1 MVMSYKSSDGSTLH
15 DRYEELSKERT
26 PYVNRA
32 RDIAALTIPY
42 LYPPDSSSSTEALPD
57 PYQSIG
63 SRGGNNL
70 ASKFLLVTLPS
81 QRAFFQYRLTPEAE
95 TFIKNMTPEEQDE
108 FERSLVAHE
117 RFVLRQVD
125 SAELRPTMF
134 MCFKH
139 LLVSGNVLLNIPN
152 RGPARYFPLTHYV
165 CKRDPKTGSPLE
177 IIVREEVSL
186 YTLPDEVRA
195 LVESAKDEAV
205 GEATS
210 VDGDEDSV
218 YLYTYV
224 CKKIQTEETRNKAA
238 VFRWETW
245 QEINGITIPDSEGW
259 SPGDDP
265 QWFPLRMIR
274 VSGEDYGRGYVE
286 EYAGDLS
293 VCEDLSE
300 ALVEGSLI
308 AAQTKF
314 GVRPNAMTSP
324 KELEKVRNGGFFDG
338 EEGDLWT
345 LKTNKQ
351 VDFRV
356 ALETQRDLRTALGY
370 AFLLNTSVQRQAE
383 RVTAEEIRTVMQ
395 ELQDAL
401 GGAYS
406 NLEAEV
412 QRPLAARL
420 TFRASAQGQVQPL
433 AEEDVEILIVT
444 GFEAIDRGHEMNA
457 LTSAIS
463 VATQLLG
470 PEAVAE
476 VVDSKKA
483 MNQIFTS
490 HGVDKLDVFYT
501 DEEIQQ
507 KQQQKQMAEMA
518 AKLGPNA
525 INQMGGMARDRMTQ
539 EGAQEGGQPEV
550 PLEEAPQ

>member
-1 MVMSYKSSDGSTLH
+1 MVMSHNSSGSSTLH
-15 DRYEELSKERT
+15 ERYRSLSQTRQ
-26 PYVNRA
+26 PYVDRA
-32 RDIAALTIPY
+32 EDIAALTIPY
-42 LYPPDSSSSTEALPD
+42 LYPPNTGSSHTAIPD

-63 SRGGNNL
+63 SRGVNNL

-81 QRAFFQYRLTPEAE
+81 QRGFFQYRLTPDTEKMIEQLA
-95 TFIKNMTPEEQDE
+95 PEEKDD
-108 FERSLVAHE
+108 FERALVQHE
-117 RFVLRQVD
+117 RDVLREVD
-125 SAELRPTMF
+125 DAELRPTMF

-139 LLVSGNVLLNIPN
+139 LLVSGNVLLHIPN
-152 RGPARYFPLTHYV
+152 KGPARYFPLTHYV
-165 CKRDPKTGSPLE
+165 CRRDPRTGSPLE
-177 IIVREEVSL
+177 IIVKEEASFSSL
-186 YTLPDEVRA
+186 SSSIQEVLLTA
-195 LVESAKDEAV
+195 SND
-205 GEATS
+205 GTNQTS
-210 VDGDEDSV
+210 YDSTDDDV
-218 YLYTYV
+218 CIYTYI
-224 CKKIQTEETRNKAA
+224 CRDYGRGGQKFKWKS
-238 VFRWETW
+238 W
-245 QEINGITIPDSEGW
+245 QEIDGITLPGSEST
-259 SPGDDP
+259 SPEKDP
-265 QWFPLRMIR
+265 HYFPLRMIR
-274 VSGEDYGRGYVE
+274 ISGEDYGRGYVE

-324 KELEKVRNGGFFDG
+324 KELEEVRNGGFFDG

-356 ALETQRDLRTALGY
+356 ALETQRDLRAALGY
-370 AFLLNTSVQRQAE
+370 AFLLNSSVQRHAE

-406 NLEAEV
+406 NLEAEI
-412 QRPLAARL
+412 QRPLANRL
-420 TFRASAQGQVQPL
+420 TLRATSKGILQAFDDK
-433 AEEDVEILIVT
+433 EVELLIVT

-457 LTSAIS
+457 LSQAIA

-490 HGVDKLDVFYT
+490 HGVDKMDVFYT

-507 KQQQKQMAEMA
+507 KEQQAQMMQMASQ
-518 AKLGPNA
+518 LGPNA
-525 INQMGGMARDRMTQ
+525 VNQMGGLARDQAERQ
-539 EGAQEGGQPEV
+539 GGITP
-550 PLEEAPQ
+550 PGPPPEEAA

>member
-1 MVMSYKSSDGSTLH
+1 MDMASNSQTDSTLQT
-15 DRYEELSKERT
+15 RYELLAKTRQS
-26 PYVNRA
+26 YLNRA
-32 RDIAALTIPY
+32 EDIASLTIPY
-42 LYPPDSSSSTEALPD
+42 LYPPNTGGSNSAIPD

-63 SRGGNNL
+63 SRGVNNL

-81 QRAFFQYRLTPEAE
+81 QRGFFQYRLTPDAE
-95 TFIKNMTPEEQDE
+95 TLIQALAPEEKDDL
-108 FERSLVAHE
+108 ERTLVQQE
-117 RFVLRQVD
+117 RDVLRQVD
-125 SAELRPTMF
+125 DAELRPIMF

-139 LLVSGNVLLNIPN
+139 LLVSGNVLLHIPN
-152 RGPARYFPLTHYV
+152 KGPARYFPLTHYV
-165 CKRDPKTGSPLE
+165 CRRDPRTGTPLE
-177 IIVREEVSL
+177 IIVKEEAAFS
-186 YTLPDEVRA
+186 TLPAETQELVLA
-195 LVESAKDEAV
+195 LSPSQEEKPAYDDSDDTNVGIYTHVCRKYGKRKGKDAKF
-205 GEATS
+205 
-210 VDGDEDSV
+210 
-218 YLYTYV
+218 
-224 CKKIQTEETRNKAA
+224 KWQ
-238 VFRWETW
+238 TW
-245 QEINGITIPDSEGW
+245 QEIDGIRLPGSEST
-259 SPGDDP
+259 SPGADP
-265 QWFPLRMIR
+265 QYFPLRMIR
-274 VSGEDYGRGYVE
+274 ISGEDYGRGYVE
-286 EYAGDLS
+286 EYAGDLA

-356 ALETQRDLRTALGY
+356 ALETQRDLRAALGY
-370 AFLLNTSVQRQAE
+370 AFLLNSSVQRHAE

-406 NLEAEV
+406 NLEAEI
-412 QRPLAARL
+412 QRPLANRL
-420 TFRASAQGQVQPL
+420 TLRATAQGILQPFDQ
-433 AEEDVEILIVT
+433 AEVELLIVT

-457 LTSAIS
+457 LTQAIS

-470 PEAVAE
+470 PEAVAA

-490 HGVDKLDVFYT
+490 HGVDKMDVFYT
-501 DEEIQQ
+501 DEEVAQKAQQ
-507 KQQQKQMAEMA
+507 EQMMQMANQ
-518 AKLGPNA
+518 LGPSA
-525 INQMGGMARDRMTQ
+525 INQIGGMSRDEAERQ
-539 EGAQEGGQPEV
+539 GGIAPPESAAAAA
-550 PLEEAPQ
+550 PPEAVA

>member
-1 MVMSYKSSDGSTLH
+1 MAMSYNANTDSTLH
-15 DRYEELSKERT
+15 ERYQSLAKERQN
-26 PYVNRA
+26 YVNRA
-32 RDIAALTIPY
+32 EDIASLTIPY
-42 LYPPDSSSSTEALPD
+42 LYPPNTGSASSALPD

-63 SRGGNNL
+63 SRGVNNL

-81 QRAFFQYRLTPEAE
+81 QRGFFQYRLTPNTEKMIEALA
-95 TFIKNMTPEEQDE
+95 PDE
-108 FERSLVAHE
+108 KDDFERSLVQHE
-117 RFVLRQVD
+117 RDVLRQVD
-125 SAELRPTMF
+125 DAELRPVMF

-139 LLVSGNVLLNIPN
+139 LLVSGNVLLHLPN
-152 RGPARYFPLTHYV
+152 KGPARYFPLTHYV
-165 CKRDPKTGSPLE
+165 CRRDPRTGSPLE
-177 IIVREEVSL
+177 IIVKEEAEFS
-186 YTLPDEVRA
+186 TLSGELQA
-195 LVESAKDEAV
+195 LLLSAVNTESNQPPYDDSNS
-205 GEATS
+205 S
-210 VDGDEDSV
+210 VCI
-218 YLYTYV
+218 YTYI
-224 CKKIQTEETRNKAA
+224 CRKYGKSTKEDAKFKWQ
-238 VFRWETW
+238 TW
-245 QEINGITIPDSEGW
+245 QEIDGIKLPGSEST

-265 QWFPLRMIR
+265 HYFPLRMIR

-324 KELEKVRNGGFFDG
+324 KELEKIRNGGFFDG

-356 ALETQRDLRTALGY
+356 ALETQRDLRAALGY
-370 AFLLNTSVQRQAE
+370 AFLLNSSVQRHAE

-412 QRPLAARL
+412 QRPLANRL
-420 TFRASAQGQVQPL
+420 TLRAAAKGILQEFKQD
-433 AEEDVEILIVT
+433 EVELLIVT
-444 GFEAIDRGHEMNA
+444 GFEAIDRGHEM
-457 LTSAIS
+457 TSLAQAIS

-470 PEAVAE
+470 PEAVAA

-490 HGVDKLDVFYT
+490 HGVDKMDVFFT

-507 KQQQKQMAEMA
+507 KEQQAQMMQMASQ
-518 AKLGPNA
+518 LGPNA
-525 INQMGGMARDRMTQ
+525 VNQLGGVARDQAERQ
-539 EGAQEGGQPEV
+539 GGVTPPAAAPPPE
-550 PLEEAPQ
+550 EEAA

>member
-1 MVMSYKSSDGSTLH
+1 MASERQSYV
-15 DRYEELSKERT
+15 DRAE
-26 PYVNRA
+26 
-32 RDIAALTIPY
+32 DIAALTIPY
-42 LYPPDSSSSTEALPD
+42 LYPPSTGSTSRAMPD

-63 SRGGNNL
+63 SRGVNNL

-81 QRAFFQYRLTPEAE
+81 QRGFFQYRLTPDTERLIENLA
-95 TFIKNMTPEEQDE
+95 PEEKDD
-108 FERSLVAHE
+108 FERSLVQHE
-117 RFVLRQVD
+117 RDVLRQVD
-125 SAELRPTMF
+125 SAELRPVMF

-139 LLVSGNVLLNIPN
+139 LLVSGNVLLHIPN
-152 RGPARYFPLTHYV
+152 DGPARYYPLTHYV
-165 CKRDPKTGSPLE
+165 CRRDPQTGSPLE
-177 IIVREEVSL
+177 IIVKEEASL
-186 YTLPDEVRA
+186 STLSPKIQGLILNAATQAEVGNSSYEDDDTVTVYTYICRKRKGG
-195 LVESAKDEAV
+195 SAK
-205 GEATS
+205 TPK
-210 VDGDEDSV
+210 
-218 YLYTYV
+218 Y
-224 CKKIQTEETRNKAA
+224 
-238 VFRWETW
+238 RWETW
-245 QEINGITIPDSEGW
+245 QEIDGIKLPDSESN
-259 SPGDDP
+259 SPGNDP
-265 QWFPLRMIR
+265 HWFPLRMIR
-274 VSGEDYGRGYVE
+274 ISGESYGRGYVE

-324 KELEKVRNGGFFDG
+324 KELEEVRNGGFFDG

-345 LKTNKQ
+345 LKTDKQ

-356 ALETQRDLRTALGY
+356 ALETQRDLRAALGY

-406 NLEAEV
+406 NLEAEI
-412 QRPLAARL
+412 QRPLANRL
-420 TFRASAQGQVQPL
+420 TLRATAKGIVQPFQ
-433 AEEDVEILIVT
+433 EKDVELLIVT

-457 LTSAIS
+457 LASAIS

-470 PEAVAE
+470 PEAVSA

-490 HGVDKLDVFYT
+490 HGVDKMDVFYT
-501 DEEIQQ
+501 DEEIQA
-507 KQQQKQMAEMA
+507 KEQQAMMAEMA
-518 AKLGPNA
+518 TKLGPNA
-525 INQMGGMARDRMTQ
+525 INQVGGMARDQQAM
-539 EGAQEGGQPEV
+539 EGGGGGPAAAPPPPPPEG
-550 PLEEAPQ
+550 

>member
-1 MVMSYKSSDGSTLH
+1 MVMSPNSSDSSTLH
-15 DRYEELSKERT
+15 ERYTDLARDRQN
-26 PYVNRA
+26 YVSRA
-32 RDIAALTIPY
+32 EDIAALTIPY
-42 LYPPDSSSSTEALPD
+42 LYPPNSGSVGSAIPD

-63 SRGGNNL
+63 SRGVNNL

-81 QRAFFQYRLTPEAE
+81 QRGFFQYRLTPETEKMIEALA
-95 TFIKNMTPEEQDE
+95 PDE
-108 FERSLVAHE
+108 KDDFERSLVQHE
-117 RFVLRQVD
+117 RDVLRQVD
-125 SAELRPTMF
+125 DAELRPVMF

-139 LLVSGNVLLNIPN
+139 LLVSGNVLLHIPN
-152 RGPARYFPLTHYV
+152 KGPARYFPLTHYV
-165 CKRDPKTGSPLE
+165 CRRDPRTGSPLE
-177 IIVREEVSL
+177 MIIKEEASL
-186 YTLPDEVRA
+186 STLSGDIQA
-195 LVESAKDEAV
+195 LLMKPKDEDTPSY
-205 GEATS
+205 GE
-210 VDGDEDSV
+210 GEDDTV
-218 YLYTYV
+218 CIYTYV
-224 CKKIQTEETRNKAA
+224 CRKYAKNAGKDAK
-238 VFRWETW
+238 FKWLTW
-245 QEINGITIPDSEGW
+245 QEIDGIKLPGSEATN
-259 SPGDDP
+259 PGDDP
-265 QWFPLRMIR
+265 HYFPLRMIR
-274 VSGEDYGRGYVE
+274 ISGEDYGRGYVE

-293 VCEDLSE
+293 VVEDLSE

-324 KELEKVRNGGFFDG
+324 RDLEKVRNGGFFDG

-370 AFLLNTSVQRQAE
+370 AFLLNSSVQRQAE

-412 QRPLAARL
+412 QRPLANRL
-420 TFRASAQGQVQPL
+420 TLRATAQGILEKFNQD
-433 AEEDVEILIVT
+433 EVELLIVT
-444 GFEAIDRGHEMNA
+444 GFEAIDRGHEMTA
-457 LTSAIS
+457 LAQAIS

-470 PEAVAE
+470 PEAVAA

-490 HGVDKLDVFYT
+490 HGVDKMDVFFT
-501 DEEIQQ
+501 DEEIEE
-507 KQQQKQMAEMA
+507 KANRDRMMQMASQ
-518 AKLGPNA
+518 LGPNA
-525 INQMGGMARDRMTQ
+525 VNQLGGLAKDQAERQ
-539 EGAQEGGQPEV
+539 GGITP
-550 PLEEAPQ
+550 PAPPEEAA

>member
-1 MVMSYKSSDGSTLH
+1 MAMEYNSSNSSTL
-15 DRYEELSKERT
+15 DERYKGLVSGRQE
-26 PYVNRA
+26 YVNRA
-32 RDIAALTIPY
+32 EEIASLTIPY
-42 LYPPDSSSSTEALPD
+42 LYPPAQGSQNSPIPD

-63 SRGGNNL
+63 SRGVNNL

-81 QRAFFQYRLTPEAE
+81 QRGFFQYRLTPTTEKLIEELA
-95 TFIKNMTPEEQDE
+95 PEEKAD
-108 FERSLVAHE
+108 FERSLVQHE
-117 RFVLRQVD
+117 RDVLRQVD
-125 SAELRPTMF
+125 DAELRPVMF

-139 LLVSGNVLLNIPN
+139 LLVSGNVLLHIPN
-152 RGPARYFPLTHYV
+152 KGPARYFPLTHYV
-165 CKRDPKTGSPLE
+165 CRRDPRTGSPLE
-177 IIVREEVSL
+177 IIIKEEASL
-186 YTLPDEVRA
+186 STLSEDVQA
-195 LVESAKDEAV
+195 ILYS
-205 GEATS
+205 S
-210 VDGDEDSV
+210 VNEDANNKSYEDDDTV
-218 YLYTYV
+218 CIYTYV
-224 CKKIQTEETRNKAA
+224 CRKYNKNRGKSDKFKW
-238 VFRWETW
+238 VSW
-245 QEINGITIPDSEGW
+245 QEVDGVRIPGSDSET
-259 SPGDDP
+259 PGDDSH
-265 QWFPLRMIR
+265 WFPLRMIR
-274 VSGEDYGRGYVE
+274 ISGENYGRGYVE

-324 KELEKVRNGGFFDG
+324 KELEQVRNGGFFDG

-351 VDFRV
+351 IDFRV

-370 AFLLNTSVQRQAE
+370 AFLLNSSVQRQAE

-406 NLEAEV
+406 NLEAEI
-412 QRPLAARL
+412 QRPLANRL
-420 TFRASAQGQVQPL
+420 TYRAASQGNIQPL
-433 AEEDVEILIVT
+433 SEDDVELLIVT

-457 LTSAIS
+457 LSQAIA

-470 PEAVAE
+470 PEAVAA

-490 HGVDKLDVFYT
+490 HGVDKMDVFFT
-501 DEEIQQ
+501 DEEIAEREQQ
-507 KQQQKQMAEMA
+507 AQMRQMAEQ
-518 AKLGPNA
+518 LGPNA
-525 INQMGGMARDRMTQ
+525 ISQMGGMAREQAERQGGMTSPT
-539 EGAQEGGQPEV
+539 EEGGP
-550 PLEEAPQ
+550 EAPTE

>member
-1 MVMSYKSSDGSTLH
+1 MAMAYNSNSSSTLH
-15 DRYEELSKERT
+15 ERYESLAKERQG
-26 PYVNRA
+26 YVQRA
-32 RDIAALTIPY
+32 EDIAALTIPY
-42 LYPPDSSSSTEALPD
+42 LYPPDSGSEGASIPD
-57 PYQSIG
+57 PYQSVG
-63 SRGGNNL
+63 SRGVNNL

-81 QRAFFQYRLTPEAE
+81 QRGFFQYRLTPNTEKIIEALA
-95 TFIKNMTPEEQDE
+95 PEEKDD
-108 FERSLVAHE
+108 FERSLVQHE
-117 RFVLRQVD
+117 RDVLRQID
-125 SAELRPTMF
+125 DAQLRPVMF

-139 LLVSGNVLLNIPN
+139 LLVSGNVLLHVPN
-152 RGPARYFPLTHYV
+152 KGPARYFPLTHYV
-165 CKRDPKTGSPLE
+165 CRRDPLTGSPIE
-177 IIVREEVSL
+177 IIVREEAALS
-186 YTLPDEVRA
+186 TLSTDIRA
-195 LVESAKDEAV
+195 LLLANAVPEPGKPSYEDE
-205 GEATS
+205 
-210 VDGDEDSV
+210 EDNV
-218 YLYTYV
+218 NIYTYI
-224 CKKIQTEETRNKAA
+224 CREYGKKTGKDAK
-238 VFRWETW
+238 FKWKTW
-245 QEINGITIPDSEGW
+245 QEIDGIMLPGSESS
-259 SPGDDP
+259 SPSKDP
-265 QWFPLRMIR
+265 HYFPLRMIR
-274 VSGEDYGRGYVE
+274 ISGENYGRGYVE

-324 KELEKVRNGGFFDG
+324 RELEQVRNGGFFDG

-370 AFLLNTSVQRQAE
+370 AFLLNSSVQRQAE

-406 NLEAEV
+406 NLEAEI
-412 QRPLAARL
+412 QRPLANRL
-420 TFRASAQGQVQPL
+420 TSRATAQGVLQEFDQK
-433 AEEDVEILIVT
+433 EVELLIVT
-444 GFEAIDRGHEMNA
+444 GFEAIDRGHEMTA
-457 LTSAIS
+457 LAQAIS

-490 HGVDKLDVFYT
+490 HGVDKMDVFYT

-507 KQQQKQMAEMA
+507 KEQQAQMREMA
-518 AKLGPNA
+518 SKLGPNA
-525 INQMGGMARDRMTQ
+525 VNQIGGMAREQAERQ
-539 EGAQEGGQPEV
+539 GGVTPPDAPPPE
-550 PLEEAPQ
+550 